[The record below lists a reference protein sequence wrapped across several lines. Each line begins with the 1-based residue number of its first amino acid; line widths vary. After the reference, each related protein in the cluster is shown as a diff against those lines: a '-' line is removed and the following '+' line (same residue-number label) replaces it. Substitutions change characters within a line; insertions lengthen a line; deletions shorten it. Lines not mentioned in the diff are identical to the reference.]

1 MIFTMRAYK
10 IAKKK
15 ASGGKEVRVDRDIIL
30 EQAVNEVLKLL
41 IN

>member
-1 MIFTMRAYK
+1 MRADK
-10 IAKKK
+10 LAKKN

-41 IN
+41 VS